1 VSLPPPALPRGL
13 VVVSRAGCH
22 LCDDMLGELA
32 RLETSGAIPAVCVID
47 VDSDPDLTRKF
58 GLKVPVLLLDGSVVC
73 HYTLNSNELL
83 RLMERS
89 PAILPR

>member
-1 VSLPPPALPRGL
+1 MSELPPGL
-13 VVVSRAGCH
+13 VVLSREGCG
-22 LCDDMLGELA
+22 LCEDMLAGLAELEQA
-32 RLETSGAIPAVCVID
+32 GRIPQVQVVD
-47 VDSDPDLTRKF
+47 VDSSAALARRF

-83 RLMERS
+83 RLAGRP

>member
-1 VSLPPPALPRGL
+1 MTSLPPGL
-13 VVVSRAGCH
+13 VVLSREGCG
-22 LCDDMLGELA
+22 LCEDMLAGLAELEQAGRIPPVRIVDVDSSAELA
-32 RLETSGAIPAVCVID
+32 R
-47 VDSDPDLTRKF
+47 RF

-83 RLMERS
+83 RLTGHQ

>member
-1 VSLPPPALPRGL
+1 MSEGALPGGL
-13 VVVSRAGCH
+13 VVVSRDGCH

-32 RLETSGAIPAVCVID
+32 ALETSGAIPAVTIVD
-47 VDSDPDLTRKF
+47 VDSDPALERQY

-83 RLMERS
+83 RLVSGR